1 MLSVTVQEMRDDP
14 DAARR
19 LARQGTVAVLHEGRA
34 VAFLGVDSSPS
45 IEIDER
51 EEDDYTDD
59 GVARGAAQKALIA
72 SVDTRYWGD

>member
-19 LARQGTVAVLHEGRA
+19 LTRQGTVAVLHEGRA
-34 VAFLGVDSSPS
+34 VAFLGVNSSPS
-45 IEIDER
+45 IDIPARD
-51 EEDDYTDD
+51 EDDYTDN
-59 GVARGAAQKALIA
+59 GVARGAAQEALLA